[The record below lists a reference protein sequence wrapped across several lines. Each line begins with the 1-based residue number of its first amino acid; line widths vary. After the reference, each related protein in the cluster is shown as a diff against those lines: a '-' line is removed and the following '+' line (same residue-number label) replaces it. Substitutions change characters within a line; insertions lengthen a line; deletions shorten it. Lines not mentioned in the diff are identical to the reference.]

1 MRFDETVDIL
11 RKHGIAGAGGAGF
24 PSYAKLSEKAETII
38 LNCAECEPLFKQHRQ
53 LLEKYAFE
61 IVSMLDELAS
71 SVGAKE
77 FIIAIKESYTETVEA
92 VNLWIKDFKKGRV
105 VLLKEVY
112 PAGDEV
118 ITVYE
123 TTGKKVPPGGIPID
137 VGVIV
142 YNVETVFNMYKA
154 VHLSE
159 SVIYKYVTVAGCVK
173 NPMVVKVPIGMMFED
188 VVRLCGEITE
198 EDIVYISGGPMTGN
212 IASGKDVVTKTTNGI
227 LVMPKEHYIV
237 QKRMQKTSVSIKR
250 AMSSC
255 CQCRTCTDLCPR
267 YLLGYPVYPH
277 GFMAAAAQRMGI
289 NTKMMLDTV
298 YCSSCG
304 VCELYSCPQGLNP
317 RTLIT
322 EYKKGLRENGIKIEK
337 KSEWDSPHTL
347 REYRMIPE
355 TRLIKR
361 LGLSEYDTKTPLV
374 EDEIKPSLLR
384 VLMSQSIGAPAV
396 PVVKKGQKVKK
407 GELLGEAVENA
418 LSLNVCCPADGVI
431 QSVTDNLVV
440 IKCDK

>member
-1 MRFDETVDIL
+1 MRFEEAVDIL
-11 RKHGIAGAGGAGF
+11 RKNGIAGAGGAGF
-24 PSYAKLSEKAETII
+24 PSYAKLSKKAETII

-61 IVSMLDELAS
+61 IVSMLDELAALID
-71 SVGAKE
+71 AKE
-77 FIIAIKESYTETVEA
+77 FVVAIKESYVQTVEA
-92 VNLWIKDFKKGRV
+92 VNLWIKDFKRGRV

-123 TTGKKVPPGGIPID
+123 ATGKKVPPGGIPID

-142 YNVETVFNMYKA
+142 YNVETVFNIFKA
-154 VHLSE
+154 VNLNEPVTH
-159 SVIYKYVTVAGCVK
+159 KYLTVAGCVE
-173 NPMVVKVPIGMMFED
+173 NPMVLKVPIGMMFED
-188 VVRLCGEITE
+188 VVRLCGKKAA
-198 EDIVYISGGPMTGN
+198 EDVVYISGGPMTGN

-237 QKRMQKTSVSIKR
+237 QRRMQKTSVSIKR
-250 AMSSC
+250 AMSAC
-255 CQCRTCTDLCPR
+255 CQCMTCTDLCPR

-289 NTKMMLDTV
+289 KTQMMLDSV

-317 RTLIT
+317 RSLIT
-322 EYKKGLRENGIKIEK
+322 EYKKGLRESGIKIEK
-337 KSEWDSPHTL
+337 KSQWEKPHSL
-347 REYRMIPE
+347 REYRMVPE
-355 TRLIKR
+355 SRLIKR
-361 LGLSEYDTKTPLV
+361 LGLSEYDVDAPLV
-374 EDEIKPSLLR
+374 EKDVKAAVLR
-384 VLMSQSIGAPAV
+384 VLMSQSLGAPST

-407 GELLGEAVENA
+407 GELIGEAVEGA
-418 LSLNVCCPADGVI
+418 LSLNVFSPADGVI
-431 QSVTDNLVV
+431 QSVTDNCVV
-440 IKCDK
+440 IKCDN